1 MNITFLI
8 GNGFDLNLGLKTS
21 YKDFY
26 KYYTS
31 KVSNDLIADSVKDNY
46 ELWADLEIGL
56 GEFAKELDETQVSD
70 FLNSKAKLENCLCEY
85 LKKEMDKFRITN
97 TQELI
102 TEFTKKITGFYK
114 ELNLRERNNYKSYI
128 ESYIES
134 INYTF
139 ISFNYT
145 DSLDRIINKLGETKS
160 SFSVHTARNNNIKDK
175 ISTPLHI
182 HGTVDSELILG
193 LDDATQVKND
203 KLKDNFALIPYIV
216 KPTLN
221 EELGQLKIE
230 QAKQIIDNSRYV
242 CIFGMSIGDT
252 DNLWWRYIIEWL
264 KRDKQNRLILYV
276 YDGTIVQASGQEKLR
291 LANKNRNRF
300 IKKNK
305 KLPESEKS
313 ELMKQISFIQNS
325 DVFCFK
331 SIKIERYKNEQD
343 ENAEQG

>member
-85 LKKEMDKFRITN
+85 LKKEMDKFRIKN

-102 TEFTKKITGFYK
+102 TEFTKKITGFYH
-114 ELNLRERNNYKSYI
+114 ELNSRERNNYKSFV
-128 ESYIES
+128 ESYMEP
-134 INYTF
+134 INYSF

-145 DSLDRIINKLGETKS
+145 DSLDRIINKLGNKKT
-160 SFSVHTARNNNIKDK
+160 SFSVHTARNHNFKDI

-193 LDDATQVKND
+193 LDDITQIKNERF
-203 KLKDNFALIPYIV
+203 KTDNALIPYVV
-216 KPTLN
+216 KPILN
-221 EELGQLKIE
+221 EELGQLKNE
-230 QAKQIIDNSRYV
+230 HAKQTIDKSRYV
-242 CIFGMSIGDT
+242 CVYGMSIGDT
-252 DNLWWRYIIEWL
+252 DNTWWRYIIEWL
-264 KRDKQNRLILYV
+264 RRDKQNRLILFV
-276 YDGTIVQASGQEKLR
+276 YDNQVVQVSGQEKLR
-291 LANKNRNRF
+291 LINENRNRF
-300 IKKNK
+300 MKKNK
-305 KLPESEKS
+305 KLAETEKR
-313 ELMKQISFIQNS
+313 ELMKQISFVQNS
-325 DVFCFK
+325 DIFNFN
-331 SIKIERYKNEQD
+331 SITIEGDKNGQA
-343 ENAEQG
+343 ENAE